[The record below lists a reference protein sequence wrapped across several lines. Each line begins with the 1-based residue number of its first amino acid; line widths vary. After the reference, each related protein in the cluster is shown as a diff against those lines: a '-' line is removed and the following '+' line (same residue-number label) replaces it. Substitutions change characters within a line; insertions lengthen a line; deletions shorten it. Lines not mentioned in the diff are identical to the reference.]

1 MTKPVRPH
9 DDISENAKRFIK
21 SKTPANGKPQNART
35 YIKKTALRGKMHP
48 SFCERSKNDGVCKTI
63 QFFVE
68 FLSVWESNSCIPV
81 ANSSIWGA
89 NPSVRV
95 TNRLASAT
103 SWAISSVIS
112 SVISSFCAV
121 LPSGLTL
128 GRVTRYIYQKYPR
141 TGMSNTN
148 I

>member
-1 MTKPVRPH
+1 MPIHRKRVTIYH
-9 DDISENAKRFIK
+9 IENTCKRETAKRSDIY
-21 SKTPANGKPQNART
+21 Q
-35 YIKKTALRGKMHP
+35 KTALRGKIHP

-63 QFFVE
+63 QFSVKFS
-68 FLSVWESNSCIPV
+68 SVWESNSCIPV

-103 SWAISSVIS
+103 FWAISSVIS
-112 SVISSFCAV
+112 SFWTDLSCELA
-121 LPSGLTL
+121 L
-128 GRVTRYIYQKYPR
+128 GRVTRYIYQKYPK
-141 TGMSNTN
+141 TGMSNTR